1 MTLETKYLAFFLFQN
16 HLFGKNSFRNMIR
29 VSNSLDPDQ
38 ARHSV
43 GADLGLNCLQKLS
56 ADKARRYR
64 VKSHVAHKLVFF
76 FFRNSSPSPL
86 SDFINHAKAEVI
98 QLPLEHVQ

>member
-1 MTLETKYLAFFLFQN
+1 
-16 HLFGKNSFRNMIR
+16 MIR

-43 GADLGLNCLQKLS
+43 GADLGLNYLQKLS

-64 VKSHVAHKLVFF
+64 IKSHVSYKLVFF
-76 FFRNSSPSPL
+76 FSETVYQAR
-86 SDFINHAKAEVI
+86 
-98 QLPLEHVQ
+98 